1 MGKFLKII
9 TILFLA
15 MADCNVKELNMRLAE
30 CAKRKKLDE
39 AETLYN
45 HVVSVSKA
53 NRFTDAIMVNV
64 YVQCGHVE
72 KAHDLL
78 QKIRSTNNG
87 FVPGV
92 VTCTSLLKGFCS
104 NGIEQYII
112 LHAALRY

>member
-1 MGKFLKII
+1 MK
-9 TILFLA
+9 LA
-15 MADCNVKELNMRLAE
+15 Q

-45 HVVSVSKA
+45 RVISKNTA

-104 NGIEQYII
+104 NGMRMMYNMKCSASHAMVVVLQII
-112 LHAALRY
+112 MCTYFNRTSPPGC